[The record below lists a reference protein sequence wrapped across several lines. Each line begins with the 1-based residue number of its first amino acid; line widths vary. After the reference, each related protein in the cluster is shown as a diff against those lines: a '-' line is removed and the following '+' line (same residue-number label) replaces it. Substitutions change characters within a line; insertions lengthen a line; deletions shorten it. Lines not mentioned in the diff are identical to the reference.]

1 MENLRK
7 LKGLLFDKDGT
18 LIDIHASWLQPIKD
32 SAALVAKHAGRP
44 ELANQLLID
53 GGYHSD
59 SDSWTNDSI
68 IAFETTEAM
77 LECWSR
83 LTSPAL
89 IQSLL
94 PQFQGLISSALD
106 KAEPV
111 VKDIEPLFESLAK
124 HYTLG
129 VASMDD
135 EHNVKQTLQSIRL
148 YDSIDF
154 YCGADSGFGHKPGT
168 GMLHAFCKHAS
179 LSPENIAVIGDASH
193 DLKMANAAGAVAIAV
208 LSGASNEEALAD
220 YADYVFTDIGELCR
234 HLL

>member
-1 MENLRK
+1 MQHLRN

-44 ELANQLLID
+44 ELTNQLLIE
-53 GGYHSD
+53 GGYLPD

-68 IAFETTEAM
+68 IAFETSDAM

-83 LTSPAL
+83 LTNPAL

-94 PQFQGLISSALD
+94 PEFQRLISSALE
-106 KAEPV
+106 KAKPV
-111 VKDIEPLFESLAK
+111 IKGIEPLFQTLGE
-124 HYTLG
+124 HYALG

-135 EHNVKQTLQSIRL
+135 ELNVKQTLQSIRL

-154 YCGADSGFGHKPGT
+154 YCGADSGFGHKPDA
-168 GMLHAFCKHAS
+168 GMVHAFCQHTS
-179 LSPENIAVIGDASH
+179 LKPESIAVIGDASH

-208 LSGASNEEALAD
+208 LSGASNEEALVEH
-220 YADYVFTDIGELCR
+220 ADYVFADIGELCS
-234 HLL
+234 HLI